1 MNDKIAQTPEYYT
14 PLFDPDSDTFMD
26 LIPSNGQKFQQKF
39 PNGLECCNGHV
50 FANRNSFASHIK
62 TKGHIHWLQELRM
75 ENKNYHSKII
85 TLEKTVKNQQM
96 IITSLSNQLERY
108 KVNVPCADLLSL

>member
-1 MNDKIAQTPEYYT
+1 MDNKIIQIPEYYN
-14 PLFDPDSDTFMD
+14 PLFDPENNTFVD
-26 LIPSNGQKFQQKF
+26 LIPSNNQKFQQKY

-50 FANRNSFASHIK
+50 FVNRNSFVIHTK
-62 TKGHIHWLQELRM
+62 TKGHVKWLEELQM